1 MHVTPLETILFLSQR
16 MKLAH
21 CHILPRIRPL
31 TYNAGRR
38 CPRELR
44 CKHTFCESCLLALSR
59 DVAHTEAHRG
69 PDRAIV
75 CPLCRHTT
83 SISAEER
90 IRAELRV
97 DEGAMEQLLVTG
109 VLLEPE
115 EEEEE
120 EEPDE
125 DSPDAVEEETP
136 SESSAEDSDLSE
148 DNSRGRLRRAMRKVW
163 KKISG
168 KNARQTGGD
177 NLTDMSSEDMRSFA
191 LMACYMF

>member
-1 MHVTPLETILFLSQR
+1 MCTELECAI
-16 MKLAH
+16 
-21 CHILPRIRPL
+21 CYL

-44 CKHTFCESCLLALSR
+44 CKHTFCESCLLTLSR
-59 DVAHTEAHRG
+59 ALALTEAHPG

-83 SISAEER
+83 TISAEER

-97 DEGAMEQLLVTG
+97 DERAMEEMLLTG

-115 EEEEE
+115 EEEEP
-120 EEPDE
+120 EEP
-125 DSPDAVEEETP
+125 EEGCQDTDRDGTL
-136 SESSAEDSDLSE
+136 SESSAEDSE
-148 DNSRGRLRRAMRKVW
+148 EPEGNSGGRLRRTMRKVW

-168 KNARQTGGD
+168 KNARQTNGND
-177 NLTDMSSEDMRSFA
+177 LTDISSDDMRGFVM
-191 LMACYMF
+191 MACYMF